1 MPAGHRD
8 TRRQLDGQREVAVDI
23 NRIPVGKNPPWEVNA
38 IVEVPMNS
46 DPVKY
51 ELDKDS
57 GALFVD
63 RFLHTAM
70 FYPCNYGFIPH
81 TLSDDGDPIDVLIV
95 NRQPVQPSS
104 VMAIRPI
111 GVLVMSDE
119 EGQDEK
125 LLAAPIDKLD
135 PYFSEVKSYQDMPK
149 TYLDQ
154 IAHFFQHYK
163 DLEKNKWVQIDRWGD
178 SEEAAKMIDEAIQ
191 RAKTQKAAE

>member
-1 MPAGHRD
+1 MNID
-8 TRRQLDGQREVAVDI
+8 KVS
-23 NRIPVGKNPPWEVNA
+23 VGKNPPWQVNA
-38 IVEVPMNS
+38 VIEVPMNA

-57 GALFVD
+57 GALVVD

-70 FYPCNYGFIPH
+70 YYPCNYGFIPH

-95 NRQPVQPSS
+95 NRFPVQAGS
-104 VMAIRPI
+104 VMAVRPI

-125 LLAAPIDKLD
+125 LLAAPVDKLD
-135 PYFSEVKSYQDMPK
+135 PYFADVKSYKDMPQP
-149 TYLDQ
+149 YLDQ

-163 DLEKNKWVQIDRWGD
+163 DLEKEKWVKIERWED
-178 SEEAAKMIDEAIQ
+178 AEQAAKMIDEAIQ
-191 RAKTQKAAE
+191 RAQSKAAE

>member
-1 MPAGHRD
+1 M
-8 TRRQLDGQREVAVDI
+8 DI
-23 NRIPVGKNPPWEVNA
+23 NKVSVGKNPPWQVNA
-38 IVEVPMNS
+38 IIEVPMNS

-57 GALFVD
+57 GALVVD

-81 TLSDDGDPIDVLIV
+81 TLSDDGDPIDVLVV
-95 NRQPVQPSS
+95 NRCPVQPGS

-125 LLAAPIDKLD
+125 LLAAPVDKLD
-135 PYFSEVKSYQDMPK
+135 PTYADVKSYQDMPK
-149 TYLDQ
+149 HYLDQ

-163 DLEKNKWVQIDRWGD
+163 DLEKEKWVKIDRWGD
-178 SEEAAKMIDEAIQ
+178 PEEAAKMIDEAIQ
-191 RAKTQKAAE
+191 RAQTKAAE

>member
-1 MPAGHRD
+1 
-8 TRRQLDGQREVAVDI
+8 VDI
-23 NRIPVGKNPPWEVNA
+23 DKVSVGKNPPWQVNA
-38 IVEVPMNS
+38 IIEVPMNS

-57 GALFVD
+57 GALEVD

-70 FYPCNYGFIPH
+70 YYPCNYGFIPH
-81 TLSDDGDPIDVLIV
+81 TLSDDGDPIDVLVV
-95 NRQPVQPSS
+95 NRCPVQPGC

-125 LLAAPIDKLD
+125 LLAAPVEKLD
-135 PYFSEVKSYQDMPK
+135 PTYADVKSCENMPK
-149 TYLDQ
+149 HTLDQ

-163 DLEKNKWVQIDRWGD
+163 DLEKEKWVKIERWGD
-178 SEEAAKMIDEAIQ
+178 ADEAAKMIDEAIQ
-191 RAKTQKAAE
+191 RAQAKAAE

>member
-1 MPAGHRD
+1 
-8 TRRQLDGQREVAVDI
+8 VDI
-23 NRIPVGKNPPWEVNA
+23 DKVSVGKNPPWQINV

-57 GALFVD
+57 GALVVD

-81 TLSDDGDPIDVLIV
+81 TLSDDGDPIDVLV
-95 NRQPVQPSS
+95 MNRCPVQPGC
-104 VMAIRPI
+104 VMAIRPV

-125 LLAAPIDKLD
+125 LLAAPVEKLD
-135 PYFSEVKSYQDMPK
+135 PTYAEVTSYEDVPK
-149 TYLDQ
+149 HQLDQ

-163 DLEKNKWVQIDRWGD
+163 DLEKEKWVKIERWGGAD
-178 SEEAAKMIDEAIQ
+178 EAARMIDEAIQ
-191 RAKTQKAAE
+191 RAQSKAAE